1 MQQTIKQIKIS
12 EIGNAIQRM
21 GVNQDTLINLT
32 IETVE
37 EDILTIFNRIGKEA
51 KSKGLTEENL
61 EELLADES

>member
-1 MQQTIKQIKIS
+1 MQQTIKQIKMS

-21 GVNQDTLINLT
+21 EVNQNTLINLT

-51 KSKGLTEENL
+51 KSKELTEENL

>member
-1 MQQTIKQIKIS
+1 
-12 EIGNAIQRM
+12 M

>member
-21 GVNQDTLINLT
+21 EVNQDTLINLT
-32 IETVE
+32 IETIE

-51 KSKGLTEENL
+51 KSKELTEENL